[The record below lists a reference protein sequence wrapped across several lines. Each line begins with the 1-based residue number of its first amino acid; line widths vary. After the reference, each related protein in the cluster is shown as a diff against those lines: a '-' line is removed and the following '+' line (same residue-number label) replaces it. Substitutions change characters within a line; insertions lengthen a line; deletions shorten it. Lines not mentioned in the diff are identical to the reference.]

1 MNKRKKLQKDI
12 VESMKNKDRFRLTT
26 LREIKGAMDLE
37 HINKQVPLTDE
48 LLIDTVSK
56 QIKMRNESLKEF
68 VKASRADLVEKTE
81 KELEIFKETK
91 KWLDIYFSGKVPEF
105 TPKYKINNIT
115 DFRKEVIDIMNL
127 IQFGETITYN
137 DIAET
142 IAKKRRIKKMSAQAV
157 GGAVGSNPICIII
170 PCHRVVGKNGKLTG
184 YGGGIKNKEILLEHE
199 QNNKM

>member
-1 MNKRKKLQKDI
+1 MTYKSIYKTKNGLSDIILNSDGEYLTGLWFEGSKD
-12 VESMKNKDRFRLTT
+12 S
-26 LREIKGAMDLE
+26 IK
-37 HINKQVPLTDE
+37 HDE
-48 LLIDTVSK
+48 NAK
-56 QIKMRNESLKEF
+56 
-68 VKASRADLVEKTE
+68 E

-91 KWLDIYFSGKVPEF
+91 KWLDIYFSGEVPEF

-127 IQFGETITYN
+127 IPFGETITYN

-184 YGGGIKNKEILLEHE
+184 YGGGIKK
-199 QNNKM
+199 KKYY

>member
-1 MNKRKKLQKDI
+1 MTYKSIYKTKNGLSDIILNSGGEYLTGLWFEGSKD
-12 VESMKNKDRFRLTT
+12 S
-26 LREIKGAMDLE
+26 IK
-37 HINKQVPLTDE
+37 HDE
-48 LLIDTVSK
+48 NAK
-56 QIKMRNESLKEF
+56 
-68 VKASRADLVEKTE
+68 E

-127 IQFGETITYN
+127 IPFGETITYN
-137 DIAET
+137 DIAEK

-157 GGAVGSNPICIII
+157 GGAIGSNPICIII
-170 PCHRVVGKNGKLTG
+170 PCHRVVGKTGKLIG
-184 YGGGIKNKEILLEHE
+184 YGGGIENKEILLEHE

>member
-1 MNKRKKLQKDI
+1 MTYKSIYKTKNGLSDIILNSGGEYLTGLWFEGSKD
-12 VESMKNKDRFRLTT
+12 S
-26 LREIKGAMDLE
+26 IK
-37 HINKQVPLTDE
+37 HDE
-48 LLIDTVSK
+48 NAK
-56 QIKMRNESLKEF
+56 
-68 VKASRADLVEKTE
+68 E

-127 IQFGETITYN
+127 IPFGETITYN

-142 IAKKRRIKKMSAQAV
+142 IAKKRRIKKMSTQAV

-170 PCHRVVGKNGKLTG
+170 P
-184 YGGGIKNKEILLEHE
+184 
-199 QNNKM
+199 

>member
-1 MNKRKKLQKDI
+1 MTYKSIYKTKNGLSDIIFNSGGEYLTGLWFEGSKD
-12 VESMKNKDRFRLTT
+12 S
-26 LREIKGAMDLE
+26 IK
-37 HINKQVPLTDE
+37 HDE
-48 LLIDTVSK
+48 NAK
-56 QIKMRNESLKEF
+56 
-68 VKASRADLVEKTE
+68 E

-127 IQFGETITYN
+127 IPFGETITYN
-137 DIAET
+137 DIAEK

-157 GGAVGSNPICIII
+157 GGAIGSNPICIII
-170 PCHRVVGKNGKLTG
+170 PCHRVVGKNGKLIG
-184 YGGGIKNKEILLEHE
+184 YGGGIENKEILLEHE

>member
-1 MNKRKKLQKDI
+1 MTYKSIYKTKNGLSDIILNSGGEYLTGLWFEGSKD
-12 VESMKNKDRFRLTT
+12 S
-26 LREIKGAMDLE
+26 IK
-37 HINKQVPLTDE
+37 HDE
-48 LLIDTVSK
+48 NAK
-56 QIKMRNESLKEF
+56 
-68 VKASRADLVEKTE
+68 E

-127 IQFGETITYN
+127 IPFGETITYN
-137 DIAET
+137 DIAEK

-157 GGAVGSNPICIII
+157 GGAIGSNPICIII
-170 PCHRVVGKNGKLTG
+170 PCHRVVGKNGKLIG
-184 YGGGIKNKEILLEHE
+184 YGGGIENKEILLEHE

>member
-1 MNKRKKLQKDI
+1 MTYKSIYKTKNGLSDIILNSDGEYLTGLWFEGSKD
-12 VESMKNKDRFRLTT
+12 S
-26 LREIKGAMDLE
+26 IKHDGNA
-37 HINKQVPLTDE
+37 K
-48 LLIDTVSK
+48 
-56 QIKMRNESLKEF
+56 
-68 VKASRADLVEKTE
+68 E

-127 IQFGETITYN
+127 IPFGETITYN
-137 DIAET
+137 DIAEK

-157 GGAVGSNPICIII
+157 GGAIGSNPICIII
-170 PCHRVVGKNGKLTG
+170 PCHRVVGKNGKLIG
-184 YGGGIKNKEILLEHE
+184 YGGGIENKEILLEHE

>member
-1 MNKRKKLQKDI
+1 MLEKLQKDI

-81 KELEIFKETK
+81 KELEILKEYLPKQLDEEEIKQIIDQVFEKVNPK
-91 KWLDIYFSGKVPEF
+91 KPSDMGLVMRELTPLVRGKADMGMVSSFVKAKLDSI
-105 TPKYKINNIT
+105 
-115 DFRKEVIDIMNL
+115 
-127 IQFGETITYN
+127 GE
-137 DIAET
+137 
-142 IAKKRRIKKMSAQAV
+142 
-157 GGAVGSNPICIII
+157 
-170 PCHRVVGKNGKLTG
+170 
-184 YGGGIKNKEILLEHE
+184 
-199 QNNKM
+199 

>member
-1 MNKRKKLQKDI
+1 MTYKSIYKTKNGLSDIILNSDGEYLTGLWFEGSKD
-12 VESMKNKDRFRLTT
+12 S
-26 LREIKGAMDLE
+26 IK
-37 HINKQVPLTDE
+37 HDE
-48 LLIDTVSK
+48 NAK
-56 QIKMRNESLKEF
+56 
-68 VKASRADLVEKTE
+68 E

-127 IQFGETITYN
+127 IPFGETITYN
-137 DIAET
+137 DTAET

-157 GGAVGSNPICIII
+157 AGAVGSNPICIII

>member
-1 MNKRKKLQKDI
+1 MTYKSIYKTKNGLSDIILNSDGEYLTGLWFEGSKD
-12 VESMKNKDRFRLTT
+12 S
-26 LREIKGAMDLE
+26 IKHDGNA
-37 HINKQVPLTDE
+37 K
-48 LLIDTVSK
+48 
-56 QIKMRNESLKEF
+56 
-68 VKASRADLVEKTE
+68 E

-127 IQFGETITYN
+127 IPFGETITYN

-142 IAKKRRIKKMSAQAV
+142 IAKKRRIKKMSTQAV

-170 PCHRVVGKNGKLTG
+170 PCHRVVGKNGKLQKLSR
-184 YGGGIKNKEILLEHE
+184 YKYYCKN
-199 QNNKM
+199 